1 MLPLEYT
8 IHSISLEPPPP
19 AYTGA
24 AAKPPPKPPPAR
36 VVVGARVGSL
46 PYATSPPVA
55 VKPPS
60 KYEGAAAVAVEWSH
74 SESLETGAPL
84 QTAVAALCYPSY
96 VKPPPPPAE
105 PKVRAAFDK
114 FDTDKNGELD
124 ASELQKAL
132 TQLGEPPDSAV
143 MATHGPA
150 AGASFALPQFRALLN
165 QVLSTQRHSLKLPLK
180 IALFDASAPA
190 FTAGAEL
197 ATCEVPL
204 TKGVATAVP
213 DLSHSTV
220 FFKSATG
227 SNYASAVVSANPEA
241 SLAPLLAVRK
251 LFLEIDNNT
260 GGSTDLISMNELVTL
275 CQKMGVAAATPQL
288 VMSKSPALSL
298 NGYDLPQAEGV
309 YRAVAEAL
317 GAGSAAGSGG
327 GGGGAPLDRDTFL
340 FEKRFQL
347 SLVSGK
353 PAAFWIDAHATLE
366 VVEVSHSPGALLLM
380 SAHDAGKPK
389 TSRPAVLYDAN
400 SNFHLTAGAPVNP
413 QGTFPGPLMYQFST
427 EGAPAAGLPVLL
439 RVVTRYEKY
448 EIVDDPTHPL
458 MARKAFDPVFGADQA
473 GAGAVAGEHG
483 LAVPP
488 SPSRTLRRSTP
499 RRRRRCG
506 RRTCR
511 RRARRAARRRTTSP
525 NATQRSRLLRRTRTA
540 CLAPLSTARSPHTSG
555 STRRRVRA

>member
-1 MLPLEYT
+1 MLHEVLKRLHAYDIEGMKKTWGPAAYGTGGLDKKAAAPKAAAPKAGGARPRTLADPEPAPAAAPAAAAPAAAAKAAAAPAAAAAKRAVAPKRVLPLEYT

-213 DLSHSTV
+213 DLSSFHC
-220 FFKSATG
+220 
-227 SNYASAVVSANPEA
+227 
-241 SLAPLLAVRK
+241 LLQVGDG
-251 LFLEIDNNT
+251 LE
-260 GGSTDLISMNELVTL
+260 LRV
-275 CQKMGVAAATPQL
+275 
-288 VMSKSPALSL
+288 
-298 NGYDLPQAEGV
+298 
-309 YRAVAEAL
+309 
-317 GAGSAAGSGG
+317 GG
-327 GGGGAPLDRDTFL
+327 GLRQPGG
-340 FEKRFQL
+340 
-347 SLVSGK
+347 
-353 PAAFWIDAHATLE
+353 
-366 VVEVSHSPGALLLM
+366 
-380 SAHDAGKPK
+380 
-389 TSRPAVLYDAN
+389 
-400 SNFHLTAGAPVNP
+400 
-413 QGTFPGPLMYQFST
+413 
-427 EGAPAAGLPVLL
+427 
-439 RVVTRYEKY
+439 
-448 EIVDDPTHPL
+448 
-458 MARKAFDPVFGADQA
+458 
-473 GAGAVAGEHG
+473 
-483 LAVPP
+483 VP
-488 SPSRTLRRSTP
+488 RRSSPFASSSSRSITTP
-499 RRRRRCG
+499 AG
-506 RRTCR
+506 RPT
-511 RRARRAARRRTTSP
+511 
-525 NATQRSRLLRRTRTA
+525 
-540 CLAPLSTARSPHTSG
+540 
-555 STRRRVRA
+555 

>member
-19 AYTGA
+19 AYAGA
-24 AAKPPPKPPPAR
+24 AAKPPPSRRAR
-36 VVVGARVGSL
+36 VVVRRARRQPAVR
-46 PYATSPPVA
+46 ASPPVA

-165 QVLSTQRHSLKLPLK
+165 QVLSNQRHSLKLPLK

-227 SNYASAVVSANPEA
+227 SNYASAVVSAA
-241 SLAPLLAVRK
+241 
-251 LFLEIDNNT
+251 
-260 GGSTDLISMNELVTL
+260 
-275 CQKMGVAAATPQL
+275 
-288 VMSKSPALSL
+288 
-298 NGYDLPQAEGV
+298 
-309 YRAVAEAL
+309 
-317 GAGSAAGSGG
+317 
-327 GGGGAPLDRDTFL
+327 
-340 FEKRFQL
+340 
-347 SLVSGK
+347 
-353 PAAFWIDAHATLE
+353 
-366 VVEVSHSPGALLLM
+366 
-380 SAHDAGKPK
+380 
-389 TSRPAVLYDAN
+389 
-400 SNFHLTAGAPVNP
+400 
-413 QGTFPGPLMYQFST
+413 
-427 EGAPAAGLPVLL
+427 
-439 RVVTRYEKY
+439 
-448 EIVDDPTHPL
+448 
-458 MARKAFDPVFGADQA
+458 
-473 GAGAVAGEHG
+473 
-483 LAVPP
+483 
-488 SPSRTLRRSTP
+488 
-499 RRRRRCG
+499 
-506 RRTCR
+506 
-511 RRARRAARRRTTSP
+511 
-525 NATQRSRLLRRTRTA
+525 
-540 CLAPLSTARSPHTSG
+540 
-555 STRRRVRA
+555 TRRRPSRRSSRSASSSSRSTTTRAGRPT